1 MSLAVVDVLNRH
13 VAQSP
18 FRSVHGLAKAVPT
31 VSRSQL
37 YLLLRGQAVIDV
49 AELFA
54 VCEAL
59 GLTPL
64 QVIAEAEAAVGDTSA
79 VAAYD
84 EAHPIEDEQGTNDEP

>member
-13 VAQSP
+13 LAKSR

-37 YLLLRGQAVIDV
+37 YLLLRGQAVIDL

-54 VCEAL
+54 ICSAL
-59 GLTPL
+59 GVPPR
-64 QVIAEAEAAVGDTSA
+64 QVLAEAETDAGSAAA

-84 EAHPIEDEQGTNDEP
+84 ESHPIEDEQGAPEEP